1 MISSTSDITIILTD
15 IAVPISLVIIV
26 LFNVNLTLKC
36 SLLMKNW

>member
-26 LFNVNLTLKC
+26 LFNVNLTLKF